1 MTDFTQLLDRLKTLD
16 PVLIGLGLIGLL
28 LLVLLFRRPK
38 DQAGPLR
45 DALAAKELEL
55 RDAQTGAG
63 RAEALA
69 EERKTEIDR
78 LNGDLSKL
86 RHKLEEDGVQAS
98 VAAARISALE
108 TELRGAQEEAGRAA
122 KRNQDQL
129 DERRAEAERLN
140 GRISELTRADE
151 AKSEEMSAL
160 TNRISRLD
168 AELRAAEALAAT
180 TATRTQ
186 ETVTDLRG
194 QITERDRQIRDLRT
208 KLDQSGSDKQA
219 LTGQV
224 NKLQA
229 ELKAQGEAAAEKIEI
244 LSRVR
249 ADMEAK
255 FGELAREALKVQGE
269 AFSATNIERLNATLT
284 PLKEH
289 VGHFERELKAVH
301 QATVDDR
308 AALKAEI
315 RSLTQRSEAISKE
328 ATALTRALKSD
339 QQKQG
344 AWGEMIL
351 ANILERS
358 GLREGE
364 EYETQAHRTGTDGER
379 LRPDVVVR
387 IPGGKS
393 LVVDSKVSLVAYT
406 EAVNAETEE
415 AASSARKRHVAS
427 LRSHINGLSGKA
439 YQAAEDLTVDYVILF
454 VPIEGALSEALRED
468 GALTEYALER
478 HITIATPTT
487 LMMALRTVSHVWA
500 VERRNRNAE
509 EIAKRAGLLYDKVV
523 GFVSSMDGVGTRLR
537 QAQDSYDVAMGQLSQ
552 GSGNLLR
559 QTEMLKIL
567 GAKTTKSIGVDFDEG
582 DEPPLVTADPAPTP
596 LPVTTQAAG

>member
-1 MTDFTQLLDRLKTLD
+1 MTDFAQLLDRLETLD

-28 LLVLLFRRPK
+28 LLVLLFRRPR

-45 DALAAKELEL
+45 DALAAKDLEL
-55 RDAQTGAG
+55 RDAQTGAS

-86 RHKLEEDGVQAS
+86 RVKLDADAERAS
-98 VAAARISALE
+98 QAAARISGLE

-122 KRNQDQL
+122 TRHQSQQEERKAEL
-129 DERRAEAERLN
+129 DRLN
-140 GRISELTRADE
+140 GRIAELTRAEE
-151 AKSEEMSAL
+151 ARSEEISAL
-160 TNRISRLD
+160 QARISRLD
-168 AELRAAEALAAT
+168 AELRAAGTLAETTAARTAEALA
-180 TATRTQ
+180 
-186 ETVTDLRG
+186 DLRG
-194 QITERDRQIRDLRT
+194 QIAERDGQVRDLRT
-208 KLDQSGSDKQA
+208 KLDQAGAEKQA

-244 LSRVR
+244 LSSVR

-255 FGELAREALKVQGE
+255 FGELAREALKIQGE
-269 AFSATNIERLNATLT
+269 AFSATNLERLNATLT

-301 QATVDDR
+301 QATIEDR

-315 RSLTQRSEAISKE
+315 KQLTQRSEAISQE

-339 QQKQG
+339 QQRQG

-387 IPGGKS
+387 IPGGRS
-393 LVVDSKVSLVAYT
+393 LVVDSKVSLVAYAD
-406 EAVNAETEE
+406 AVNAETDAE
-415 AASSARKRHVAS
+415 AAAARKRHVAS
-427 LRSHINGLSGKA
+427 LRAHINGLSGKS

-478 HITIATPTT
+478 HVTIATPTT

-509 EIAKRAGLLYDKVV
+509 EIAKRAGLLYDKVA
-523 GFVSSMDGVGTRLR
+523 GFVSSMEGVGTRLR
-537 QAQDSYDVAMGQLSQ
+537 QAQDSYDAALGQLSQ

-559 QTEMLKIL
+559 QAEMLKAL
-567 GAKTTKSIGVDFDEG
+567 GAKTTKSIGMGFEETG
-582 DEPPLVTADPAPTP
+582 ALPPPDEPPAVGAE
-596 LPVTTQAAG
+596 AAE